1 MKHKFFVLS
10 AIALIA
16 VVGLFVFEHA
26 TSAQRPDR
34 NAQPESGQQGNRPGG
49 ERGNRDM
56 MTRMGNPASIV
67 ASIVDNSWLDL
78 TFSVKVDDETLV
90 KARPIYQTTRDK
102 FGVKMKELQ
111 ASDDMR
117 AAITEMRTFTATTG
131 KEFQAEL
138 KKVLTEEQLTK
149 LNTLTKE
156 RQVAAQ
162 ERRNR
167 FGGQRGGQQGGQRG
181 GQQGGQRPTQ

>member
-34 NAQPESGQQGNRPGG
+34 NAQPESGQRGNRPEG
-49 ERGNRDM
+49 EHGNRDM
-56 MTRMGNPASIV
+56 PARIGNPTSM
-67 ASIVDNSWLDL
+67 VDNSWLDL

-102 FGVKMKELQ
+102 FGMKMKEIQ

-117 AAITEMRTFTATTG
+117 AAMTEMRTFITTTG
-131 KEFQAEL
+131 KEFQAGL
-138 KKVLTEEQLTK
+138 KKVLTEEQMTK

-156 RQVAAQ
+156 RQTAAQ

>member
-34 NAQPESGQQGNRPGG
+34 NAQPEGGQRGNRPEG

-56 MTRMGNPASIV
+56 MARIGNPTSM
-67 ASIVDNSWLDL
+67 VDNSWLDL

-102 FGVKMKELQ
+102 FGMKMKELQ

-117 AAITEMRTFTATTG
+117 AAMTEMLAFTVTTG
-131 KEFQAEL
+131 KEFQAGL
-138 KKVLTEEQLTK
+138 KKVLTGEQLTK

-156 RQVAAQ
+156 RQTAAQ
-162 ERRNR
+162 ARRNR
-167 FGGQRGGQQGGQRG
+167 FSGQRGGQQGGQRG